1 MSWMGTDTE
10 DVEGEAGRLRLLP
23 IDSRTL
29 ESSGLRAR
37 CKATMPPVRL
47 RYATR
52 VKPAARNHWERT
64 LCSGHSLME
73 SIRYR

>member
-52 VKPAARNHWERT
+52 VKPALLIHWDKT
-64 LCSGHSLME
+64 DCSGQSLIDSM
-73 SIRYR
+73 RYR